1 MKASVSKK
9 TIFLAQFA
17 MLLAIEAIVCF
28 TPLGSLPIGPMVATL
43 GMVPVI
49 ITAIILGTP
58 AGTAMG
64 FFTGL
69 FSFLVMTF
77 TPPTPV
83 AFVFTPFYSIGAV
96 HDHLRQS
103 FGLCAAN
110 LRSRSQTGSISR
122 IMYDLR
128 IIRCLLN
135 RLPCE
140 LGRNQAKKLLADLF
154 DDISVFARVAYFHN
168 YSEFFSYINADD
180 LLGFPD
186 FHAAVRWKKNKF
198 HKDPWRLFCKKQ
210 SSGIKKRS
218 FDDTCNYSLLYT
230 DYDCVPPAKLPALRA
245 GRQDEGYFDRC
256 GYANIHLRRQ

>member
-96 HDHLRQS
+96 HGNFWSLVICFVPRILVGTVT
-103 FGLCAAN
+103 GLCFS
-110 LRSRSQTGSISR
+110 LFSR
-122 IMYDLR
+122 LKW
-128 IIRCLLN
+128 N
-135 RLPCE
+135 
-140 LGRNQAKKLLADLF
+140 K
-154 DDISVFARVAYFHN
+154 VFV
-168 YSEFFSYINADD
+168 
-180 LLGFPD
+180 L
-186 FHAAVRWKKNKF
+186 V
-198 HKDPWRLFCKKQ
+198 
-210 SSGIKKRS
+210 
-218 FDDTCNYSLLYT
+218 
-230 DYDCVPPAKLPALRA
+230 
-245 GRQDEGYFDRC
+245 
-256 GYANIHLRRQ
+256 